1 MKIKAMIMTGI
12 ATLGLGV
19 GVLATPVYADDAPTT
34 QGSVT
39 CPEGSLKETA
49 NTLAECNLTGE
60 NDLMETILQII
71 QVVIGVLG
79 IVTVAIII
87 LGGIQYVTSVGDS
100 QKVKKAKDTI
110 LYGVIGLV
118 IAILAFAIVNFVASS
133 LTKESTPPSNDNN
146 GGNNSTVR

>member
-19 GVLATPVYADDAPTT
+19 GVLATPVYADDAPAA

-39 CPEGSLKETA
+39 CPEGSLKGTA

-133 LTKESTPPSNDNN
+133 LTKSGSGNPPSDDP
-146 GGNNSTVR
+146 SRVREN